1 MAGRR
6 VYLRRPALFLSIM
19 RAMRINL
26 RVPVAALLLLVSAT
40 PAVAQRPRAG
50 DSFKDKVAAW
60 RGDAQVSGK
69 ITDDAGKGVPE
80 AKVTFIFA
88 KSNDGFFATTKKNG
102 EFSAKDIKAGEWR
115 IQIDAL
121 NFITVRQNLT
131 ISDSKNPPLA
141 VTLKRDNSPELL
153 TKAEA
158 LFKAGQNAEA
168 RAEYLKVLE
177 AHPDLTG
184 INRAIAFT
192 YGREG
197 HHPEAL
203 KYLDLALASNPDDRM
218 LLQLAAAS
226 AMQLSDY
233 PRAMGYLS
241 KIDEATLD
249 DPAVLADA
257 AVNLINKNRPAD
269 AITVLDRV
277 IARFPE
283 AADAYYYRGFAKLK
297 ANRNA
302 EARGDLEKYVT
313 LAPPGA
319 PQVAQAKELL
329 ANIK

>member
-1 MAGRR
+1 M
-6 VYLRRPALFLSIM
+6 
-19 RAMRINL
+19 
-26 RVPVAALLLLVSAT
+26 
-40 PAVAQRPRAG
+40 RAG
-50 DSFKDKVAAW
+50 DQLPKDKVAAW

-69 ITDDAGKGVPE
+69 IIDEAGKPIHE
-80 AKVTFIFA
+80 AKVTFVFVT
-88 KSNDGFFATTKKNG
+88 SNNGFFATTKKNG

-115 IQIDAL
+115 IQIDAP
-121 NFITVRQNLT
+121 NFVTARQTLT
-131 ISDSKNPPLA
+131 ISDSKNAPVA

-168 RAEYLKVLE
+168 RAEYMKVLE

-203 KYLDLALASNPDDRM
+203 KYLDLALASNPDDVI

-226 AMQLSDY
+226 AMQVSDY
-233 PRAMGYLS
+233 PRAVAYLS

-257 AVNLINKNRPAD
+257 AVNLINKGRTAD
-269 AITVLDRV
+269 AIAVLDRV
-277 IARFPE
+277 IGRFPA
-283 AADAYYYRGFAKLK
+283 AADAYYYRGFAMLRAGKSG
-297 ANRNA
+297 
-302 EARGDLEKYVT
+302 EAKGDLEKYLA

-319 PQVAQAKELL
+319 PQAAQAKDLL
-329 ANIK
+329 ATIK

>member
-1 MAGRR
+1 MN
-6 VYLRRPALFLSIM
+6 VIRRPMSLAFLM
-19 RAMRINL
+19 F
-26 RVPVAALLLLVSAT
+26 LVST
-40 PAVAQRPRAG
+40 PAFAQRMRAG

-60 RGDAQVSGK
+60 RGDAEISGK
-69 ITDDAGKGVPE
+69 VTDDAGKGVPD

-88 KSNDGFFATTKKNG
+88 ASNDGFFATTKKNG

-115 IQIDAL
+115 VQVDVP
-121 NFITVRQNLT
+121 NFITVRQTLT
-131 ISDSKNPPLA
+131 VADRKNPPIA
-141 VTLKRDNSPELL
+141 ITLKRDNSPELL

-168 RAEYLKVLE
+168 RAEYMKVLE

-203 KYLDLALASNPDDRM
+203 KYLDLALASNPDDRQ

-226 AMQLSDY
+226 AMQVSDY
-233 PRAMGYLS
+233 PRAMGYLAR
-241 KIDEATLD
+241 IDEATLD

-257 AVNLINKNRPAD
+257 AVNLINKNRTAD

-277 IARFPE
+277 IARFPT
-283 AADAYYYRGFAKLK
+283 AADPYYYRGFARLK
-297 ANRNA
+297 DGKNA
-302 EARGDLEKYVT
+302 EGKADLEKYLT
-313 LAPPGA
+313 LAPPTA
-319 PQVAQAKELL
+319 PQVAQAKDLL
-329 ANIK
+329 ATIK

>member
-1 MAGRR
+1 
-6 VYLRRPALFLSIM
+6 
-19 RAMRINL
+19 MRIL
-26 RVPVAALLLLVSAT
+26 FRVCALTLALVIPAA
-40 PAVAQRPRAG
+40 PARAQRMRAG

-69 ITDDAGKGVPE
+69 ITDDAGKGIPD
-80 AKVTFIFA
+80 AKVTFIFT

-115 IQIDAL
+115 IQIDAP
-121 NFITVRQNLT
+121 NFVTVRQAVT
-131 ISDSKNPPLA
+131 IGDSKNPPVA

-153 TKAEA
+153 TKAES

-168 RAEYLKVLE
+168 RAEYMKVLE

-203 KYLDLALASNPDDRM
+203 KYLDLALAANPNDVI

-226 AMQLSDY
+226 AMQVSDY

-257 AVNLINKNRPAD
+257 AVNLINKNRTAD
-269 AITVLDRV
+269 AMTVLDRV
-277 IARFPE
+277 IVRFPA
-283 AADAYYYRGFAKLK
+283 AADPYYYRGFAKLQAGK
-297 ANRNA
+297 NA
-302 EARGDLEKYVT
+302 EAKGDLEKYLA
-313 LAPPGA
+313 LAPATA
-319 PQVAQAKELL
+319 PQVAQAKDLL
-329 ANIK
+329 AKIK